1 MTKQNNSPRTE
12 PISPKTHPE
21 HVQGWAY
28 YLSWTHQSEQ
38 MGFQQKY
45 WGEKEILPFSVGLTL
60 EAFSLRLSWQPCFKQ
75 YKTKLSRDGLNRED
89 TELSD
94 GETGAV
100 TLTASVSALGLTCHV
115 LLNRESED

>member
-1 MTKQNNSPRTE
+1 MTGKSGKLQSTGSQRVEHNLVTKQNNSPRTE

-75 YKTKLSRDGLNRED
+75 
-89 TELSD
+89 
-94 GETGAV
+94 
-100 TLTASVSALGLTCHV
+100 
-115 LLNRESED
+115 